1 MRALVN
7 IEIITTAIMFVA
19 PRLSANSVSVKISRC
34 FLFRRSHDLSFE
46 DHPNRRWLLF
56 LMWLACSVVV
66 SWTALNALL
75 RYSFGNDDA
84 SHILLIPFISAWV
97 IFIDR
102 GRIFKDLSS
111 DVAGCLTLLIP
122 GIAVVL
128 WSIRTAPIS
137 PSSYAFGLV
146 LVWIAGFALAFGRP
160 ALQAAR
166 FPLMFLFLFIPLPE
180 ALLSRVVYFLQKGS
194 AEISALLF
202 GLTPLPV
209 LREGFVF
216 HLPRFSIEVARECS
230 GIRSSIALLVLAIL
244 VGHFFLRTW
253 WKQVVFLLAGFVV
266 MIVKNGV
273 RIVTLTMLA
282 TYVDPG
288 FLYGNLHREGGV
300 VFFMIGL
307 LLMVPF
313 FWILQ
318 AGEHAQDLET
328 VKLSAPAVDS

>member
-1 MRALVN
+1 
-7 IEIITTAIMFVA
+7 
-19 PRLSANSVSVKISRC
+19 
-34 FLFRRSHDLSFE
+34 LSFA

-56 LMWLACSVVV
+56 AMWLACSVLI
-66 SWTALNALL
+66 SWTALTALL

-84 SHILLIPFISAWV
+84 SHILLIPFISAWLM
-97 IFIDR
+97 FIDR
-102 GRIFKDLSS
+102 ERISKSLSS
-111 DVAGCLTLLIP
+111 DIAVCLIFLIP
-122 GIAVVL
+122 GIAIVL
-128 WSIRTAPIS
+128 WNIRTPPIS
-137 PSSYAFGLV
+137 PSLCAFGLV
-146 LVWIAGFALAFGRP
+146 LVWIAGFALAFGRES
-160 ALQAAR
+160 LKAAR

-253 WKQVVFLLAGFVV
+253 WRQLLFVLAGFVV
-266 MIVKNGV
+266 MIVKNGI

-282 TYVDPG
+282 SYVDPG

-300 VFFMIGL
+300 VFFLIGL
-307 LLMVPF
+307 LLMVPV
-313 FWILQ
+313 FWLLQ
-318 AGEHAQDLET
+318 TGEHELNLPAA
-328 VKLSAPAVDS
+328 KIAAPVAEN

>member
-1 MRALVN
+1 
-7 IEIITTAIMFVA
+7 
-19 PRLSANSVSVKISRC
+19 
-34 FLFRRSHDLSFE
+34 LSFE

-266 MIVKNGV
+266 MIVKNGI

-328 VKLSAPAVDS
+328 VKLSASAVDS

>member
-19 PRLSANSVSVKISRC
+19 PRLSANSISVKISRC

-266 MIVKNGV
+266 MIVKNGI

-328 VKLSAPAVDS
+328 VKLSAPAVES

>member
-1 MRALVN
+1 
-7 IEIITTAIMFVA
+7 
-19 PRLSANSVSVKISRC
+19 
-34 FLFRRSHDLSFE
+34 LSFA

-56 LMWLACSVVV
+56 VMWLACSIAI
-66 SWTALNALL
+66 SWTALSALL

-84 SHILLIPFISAWV
+84 SHVLLIPFISAWLM
-97 IFIDR
+97 FIDR
-102 GRIFKDLSS
+102 RGIFKSLSS
-111 DVAGCLTLLIP
+111 DFAVCLTLLVP
-122 GIAVVL
+122 GIAAVL
-128 WSIRTAPIS
+128 WSIRSEPVS
-137 PSSYAFGLV
+137 PSLCAFGLV
-146 LVWIAGFALAFGRP
+146 LVWIAGFALTFGRQ
-160 ALQAAR
+160 ALTAAR

-180 ALLSRVVYFLQKGS
+180 ALLSRMVYFLQKGS
-194 AEISALLF
+194 AEISALFF

-253 WKQVVFLLAGFVV
+253 WKQVVFVLAGFVV
-266 MIVKNGV
+266 MIVKNGI

-307 LLMVPF
+307 LLMVPVY
-313 FWILQ
+313 WILQ
-318 AGEHAQDLET
+318 TGEHARSPES
-328 VKLSAPAVDS
+328 VKLSAPVVEN

>member
-1 MRALVN
+1 
-7 IEIITTAIMFVA
+7 
-19 PRLSANSVSVKISRC
+19 
-34 FLFRRSHDLSFE
+34 
-46 DHPNRRWLLF
+46 HPNRRWLLF
-56 LMWLACSVVV
+56 VGWLACNIVV
-66 SWTALNALL
+66 SWSAFAALL

-84 SHILLIPFISAWV
+84 SHILLIPFISAWLM
-97 IFIDR
+97 FIDR
-102 GRIFKDLSS
+102 RGIFKSLSA
-111 DVAGCLTLLIP
+111 DAAVCLALLIS
-122 GIAVVL
+122 GIAAVL
-128 WSIRTAPIS
+128 WSIRTQPVS
-137 PSSYAFGLV
+137 PSLCAFGLV
-146 LVWIAGFALAFGRP
+146 LVWIAGFALAFGRAP
-160 ALQAAR
+160 LKAAH

-180 ALLSRVVYFLQKGS
+180 ALLNSVVYFLQKGS
-194 AEISALLF
+194 TEISALLF

-253 WKQVVFLLAGFVV
+253 WKQMVFVLAGFVV
-266 MIVKNGV
+266 MIVKNGI

-307 LLMVPF
+307 LLMVPV

-318 AGEHAQDLET
+318 NGEHAPT
-328 VKLSAPAVDS
+328 PPAAKLAAPVVEN

>member
-1 MRALVN
+1 
-7 IEIITTAIMFVA
+7 
-19 PRLSANSVSVKISRC
+19 
-34 FLFRRSHDLSFE
+34 
-46 DHPNRRWLLF
+46 
-56 LMWLACSVVV
+56 MWLAGSVGA
-66 SWTALNALL
+66 SWTAFNALL

-84 SHILLIPFISAWV
+84 SHILLIPFICAWLM
-97 IFIDR
+97 FIDR
-102 GRIFKDLSS
+102 GRIFKSLSS
-111 DVAGCLTLLIP
+111 DVVASLTFLVP
-122 GIAVVL
+122 GIALVF
-128 WSIRTAPIS
+128 WSIRTQPVS
-137 PSSYAFGLV
+137 PSLCAFGLV
-146 LVWIAGFALAFGRP
+146 LIWIAGFALAFGSEP
-160 ALQAAR
+160 LKAAR

-180 ALLSRVVYFLQKGS
+180 ALLSRIVYVLQKGS

-244 VGHFFLRTW
+244 AGHFFLQTW
-253 WKQVVFLLAGFVV
+253 WKQVIFLLAGFVV
-266 MIVKNGV
+266 MIVKNGI
-273 RIVTLTMLA
+273 RIVTLTLLA

-307 LLMVPF
+307 LLMVPV

-318 AGEHAQDLET
+318 NGEHAPNPP
-328 VKLSAPAVDS
+328 VAKLAAPAVEN

>member
-1 MRALVN
+1 
-7 IEIITTAIMFVA
+7 
-19 PRLSANSVSVKISRC
+19 VS
-34 FLFRRSHDLSFE
+34 LA

-56 LMWLACSVVV
+56 VGWLACSILI
-66 SWTALNALL
+66 SWTALSALL

-84 SHILLIPFISAWV
+84 SHILLIPFISAWLM
-97 IFIDR
+97 FIDR
-102 GRIFKDLSS
+102 RRIFKSRSS
-111 DVAGCLTLLIP
+111 DVAVCLILLVP
-122 GIAVVL
+122 GIGVVL
-128 WSIRTAPIS
+128 WSMQTQPVS
-137 PSSYAFGLV
+137 PSLCAFGLV
-146 LVWIAGFALAFGRP
+146 LVCIAGFALAFGR
-160 ALQAAR
+160 ASLKAAR

-194 AEISALLF
+194 TEISALLF

-244 VGHFFLRTW
+244 VGHFYLRTW
-253 WKQVVFLLAGFVV
+253 WKQLVFVLAGFAV
-266 MIVKNGV
+266 MIVKNGI

-282 TYVDPG
+282 SYVDPG
-288 FLYGNLHREGGV
+288 FLYGNLHHEGGV

-307 LLMVPF
+307 LLMVPV

-318 AGEHAQDLET
+318 TREPAADLQAP
-328 VKLSAPAVDS
+328 KIPAPAVES

>member
-1 MRALVN
+1 
-7 IEIITTAIMFVA
+7 
-19 PRLSANSVSVKISRC
+19 
-34 FLFRRSHDLSFE
+34 LSFA

-56 LMWLACSVVV
+56 AMWLACSVVA
-66 SWTALNALL
+66 SWTAFDALL
-75 RYSFGNDDA
+75 HYSFGNDDA
-84 SHILLIPFISAWV
+84 SHILLIPFICAWLM
-97 IFIDR
+97 FIDR
-102 GRIFKDLSS
+102 GRIFKSLSS
-111 DVAGCLTLLIP
+111 DVVASLTFLVP
-122 GIAVVL
+122 GIALVF
-128 WSIRTAPIS
+128 WSIRTQPVS
-137 PSSYAFGLV
+137 PSLCAFGLV
-146 LVWIAGFALAFGRP
+146 LIWIAGFALAFGREP
-160 ALQAAR
+160 LKAAR

-180 ALLSRVVYFLQKGS
+180 ALLSRIVYVLQKGS

-266 MIVKNGV
+266 MIVKNGI
-273 RIVTLTMLA
+273 RIVTLTLLA

-307 LLMVPF
+307 LLMVPV

-318 AGEHAQDLET
+318 HREYAPNRPAA
-328 VKLSAPAVDS
+328 KLAAPVAEN

>member
-1 MRALVN
+1 
-7 IEIITTAIMFVA
+7 
-19 PRLSANSVSVKISRC
+19 
-34 FLFRRSHDLSFE
+34 LSFA
-46 DHPNRRWLLF
+46 DHPNWRWLLF
-56 LMWLACSVVV
+56 VAWLACSILA
-66 SWTALNALL
+66 SWTALGALL

-84 SHILLIPFISAWV
+84 SHILLIPFISAWL

-102 GRIFKDLSS
+102 RRIFKNLSS
-111 DVAGCLTLLIP
+111 DIAACLALSIS

-128 WSIRTAPIS
+128 WSMRLQPGS
-137 PSSYAFGLV
+137 PSLCAFGLV
-146 LVWIAGFALAFGRP
+146 LVWIAGFALAFGRE
-160 ALQAAR
+160 ALSAAR
-166 FPLMFLFLFIPLPE
+166 FPSMFLFLFIPLPE
-180 ALLSRVVYFLQKGS
+180 ALLNRVVYLLQKGS

-209 LREGFVF
+209 LRDGFVF

-253 WKQVVFLLAGFVV
+253 WKQLIFVLVGFVV
-266 MIVKNGV
+266 MIVKNGI

-307 LLMVPF
+307 LLMVPV
-313 FWILQ
+313 FWLLQ
-318 AGEHAQDLET
+318 GGEDAPNPNLQPA
-328 VKLSAPAVDS
+328 KLSAPGIET

>member
-1 MRALVN
+1 MSLA
-7 IEIITTAIMFVA
+7 
-19 PRLSANSVSVKISRC
+19 
-34 FLFRRSHDLSFE
+34 

-56 LMWLACSVVV
+56 AMWLACSVVI
-66 SWTALNALL
+66 SWAALTALL

-84 SHILLIPFISAWV
+84 SHILLIPFISAWLM
-97 IFIDR
+97 FIDR
-102 GRIFKDLSS
+102 ERIFKTVSS
-111 DVAGCLTLLIP
+111 DIVVCLIFLIP
-122 GIAVVL
+122 GIAIVL
-128 WSIRTAPIS
+128 WNIRTPPIS
-137 PSSYAFGLV
+137 PSLCAFGLV
-146 LVWIAGFALAFGRP
+146 LVWIAGFALAFGRES
-160 ALQAAR
+160 LKAAR

-253 WKQVVFLLAGFVV
+253 WRQVLFVLAGFVV
-266 MIVKNGV
+266 MIVKNGI

-282 TYVDPG
+282 SYVDPG

-300 VFFMIGL
+300 VFFLIGL
-307 LLMVPF
+307 LLMVPV
-313 FWILQ
+313 FWLLQ
-318 AGEHAQDLET
+318 TGEHEPN
-328 VKLSAPAVDS
+328 LSAAKIAAAVAEN

>member
-1 MRALVN
+1 
-7 IEIITTAIMFVA
+7 
-19 PRLSANSVSVKISRC
+19 
-34 FLFRRSHDLSFE
+34 LSFAN
-46 DHPNRRWLLF
+46 HPNRRWLLF
-56 LMWLACSVVV
+56 VLWLFCSIAI
-66 SWTALNALL
+66 SWTGFASLL

-84 SHILLIPFISAWV
+84 SHILLIPFIAAWLM
-97 IFIDR
+97 FIDR
-102 GRIFKDLSS
+102 RRIFRSPSS
-111 DVAGCLTLLIP
+111 DVAVCLTLLIP
-122 GIAVVL
+122 GAAILL
-128 WSIRTAPIS
+128 WSIRTQPAS
-137 PSSYAFGLV
+137 PSLCAFGLV
-146 LVWIAGFALAFGRP
+146 LVWIAGFALSFGGE
-160 ALQAAR
+160 ALNAAR

-253 WKQVVFLLAGFVV
+253 WKQVIFLLAGFVV
-266 MIVKNGV
+266 MIVKNGI
-273 RIVTLTMLA
+273 RIVTLTVLA

-307 LLMVPF
+307 LLMVPVYL
-313 FWILQ
+313 ILQ
-318 AGEHAQDLET
+318 TGERHSHSAA
-328 VKLSAPAVDS
+328 VKLTAPVVES

>member
-1 MRALVN
+1 
-7 IEIITTAIMFVA
+7 
-19 PRLSANSVSVKISRC
+19 
-34 FLFRRSHDLSFE
+34 LSFE

-266 MIVKNGV
+266 MIVKNGI